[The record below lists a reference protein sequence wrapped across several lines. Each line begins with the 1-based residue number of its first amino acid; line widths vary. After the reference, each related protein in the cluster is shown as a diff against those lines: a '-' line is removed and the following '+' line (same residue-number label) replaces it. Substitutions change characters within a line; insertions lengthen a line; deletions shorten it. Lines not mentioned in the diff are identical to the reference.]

1 MLQGEVNLITENNVS
16 GYYEEEDHDSHSDGH
31 FPHDEF
37 LIYYSGKRDKQ
48 VFGAQLDSVG
58 IW

>member
-1 MLQGEVNLITENNVS
+1 MDLIIENNAS
-16 GYYEEEDHDSHSDGH
+16 GYYEGEDHDNHSDGH

-37 LIYYSGKRDKQ
+37 LIYCSGKIDKQ
-48 VFGAQLDSVG
+48 VFGAQLDSMG